1 MNGENRTD
9 KTRAT
14 LLRLFLYA
22 TFYGLAM
29 WGIQVVGLLRG
40 TSVVPVDMTGFLSIY
55 GPLMIG
61 VGIGEGAN
69 IAKRKTANPE
79 VMEMEHRIRNGEPPE

>member
-14 LLRLFLYA
+14 ILRLWVYTTL
-22 TFYGLAM
+22 YGLVM
-29 WGIQVVGLLRG
+29 WGLQVIG
-40 TSVVPVDMTGFLSIY
+40 PNEPQMAGFLAIY
-55 GPLMIG
+55 GPLTVG

-69 IAKRKTANPE
+69 IAKRVTAKPE
-79 VMEMEHRIRNGEPPE
+79 VMEMEHRIRNGGVE